1 MDSLFD
7 SDVALDSLVELL
19 AIELDSAAL
28 VDSDVLS
35 DSEVDSLF
43 DSDKDSELDLL
54 SDSEVDSLFDSDED
68 SELDSLFESSGA
80 VGSSGFTSSMF
91 LKLLIKILTIL
102 ESPSVDPSIIIYA

>member
-28 VDSDVLS
+28 VDSDV
-35 DSEVDSLF
+35 
-43 DSDKDSELDLL
+43 L

-91 LKLLIKILTIL
+91 LKLLIKILIIL

>member
-43 DSDKDSELDLL
+43 DSD
-54 SDSEVDSLFDSDED
+54 ED
-68 SELDSLFESSGA
+68 SELDSLFESSGE

-102 ESPSVDPSIIIYA
+102 ESPSVDPSIIMYA